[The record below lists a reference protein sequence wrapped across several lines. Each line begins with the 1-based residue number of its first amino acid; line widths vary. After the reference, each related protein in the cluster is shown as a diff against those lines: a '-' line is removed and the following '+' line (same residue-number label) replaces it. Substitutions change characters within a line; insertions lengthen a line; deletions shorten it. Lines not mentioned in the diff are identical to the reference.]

1 MMCFHVLLHRGK
13 VSTLEILSI
22 FINLFAAL
30 GTVVAS
36 WAAIRALR
44 IQTSP
49 DILMYVRPDDNSDS
63 NLRLV
68 IRNNGDAPAYDVKF
82 RLDRSLFPEGDS
94 FEYDAAEVVFSSGYA
109 ILPPMA
115 ERTILLGY
123 FGDIEPLWGRTV
135 YEVSVEYKTR
145 WKARRRRTA
154 CPVEIGS
161 FRSEITIDRETQ
173 IEKDAKRALR
183 SVPNI
188 ERSLKSIAKSLADGS
203 RS

>member
-1 MMCFHVLLHRGK
+1 M
-13 VSTLEILSI
+13 EILSI

-30 GTVVAS
+30 GTAIAS

-188 ERSLKSIAKSLADGS
+188 ERSLKSIARSLADGS

>member
-1 MMCFHVLLHRGK
+1 
-13 VSTLEILSI
+13 
-22 FINLFAAL
+22 
-30 GTVVAS
+30 
-36 WAAIRALR
+36 
-44 IQTSP
+44 
-49 DILMYVRPDDNSDS
+49 MYVRPDDNSDS

-135 YEVSVEYKTR
+135 YEVPVNIKPGGRRGEGEQPVQSR
-145 WKARRRRTA
+145 LDLLQAR
-154 CPVEIGS
+154 
-161 FRSEITIDRETQ
+161 
-173 IEKDAKRALR
+173 
-183 SVPNI
+183 
-188 ERSLKSIAKSLADGS
+188 
-203 RS
+203 